1 MKKVLITVLV
11 LSALAL
17 LASCTGDTQETS
29 SRAPTEQ
36 TSSAVSTE
44 ESSVAESSEADE
56 SSVEESSVDTST
68 DESSAEESLP
78 EDLSV
83 LTYTELNGTFN
94 NTYSNNETTLLTAIC
109 GNHTVLKLEERDHYI
124 VLPQKADWLCVTEYN
139 GSFAVFAFEKDSAT
153 PVMWYQCSVL
163 SSVPQA
169 QKEIEILK
177 DCKDARLFFSHT
189 DGSDNYLAV
198 FSEQGDNTFRLFK
211 TDDSGSEI
219 KKEVAVET
227 TPSVADGE
235 PISMYF
241 FGKQTGVIAFRSQ
254 TEKSLSDLLFC
265 TTDGG
270 KNWTKADVQVSP
282 AETSDSY
289 EIVGIVRS
297 RGDNPV
303 YTLTVNNG
311 GQEFRY
317 VSHNLLTWQ
326 MMPDL
331 FTETAPEGCA
341 GELGMLYGVI
351 GEEMVVALPD
361 WNQTLRFPKDNSY
374 VFDIA
379 GDIAFVATKERG
391 NTQTCTVYKFV
402 KGQDAPTVT
411 ELDIPS
417 AEKTGMTPAG
427 IRFQSVS
434 ADVSFFILEG
444 RDSTDEIEGF
454 VAIYRTT
461 DGGNTW
467 IDTREEVGSIG
478 WSGAEP
484 LTLIKFFDENNGIR
498 SHAYDTTNELEGRTQ
513 VTTDGGTTWHPI
525 NELPYGSSVSFYAGT
540 SSVVDCG
547 IKDGKYWMLVEF
559 GGDSNEGV
567 EDMTFVSDDLIHWE
581 LSED

>member
-1 MKKVLITVLV
+1 MKKIAFIALA

-17 LASCTGDTQETS
+17 LVSCTGDTQDAS
-29 SRAPTEQ
+29 STVSTEQ
-36 TSSAVSTE
+36 TSMTVSTK
-44 ESSVAESSEADE
+44 ESSADE
-56 SSVEESSVDTST
+56 SSVEESSEPEESSE
-68 DESSAEESLP
+68 DESSSEESLP
-78 EDLSV
+78 ENLSV
-83 LTYTELNGTFN
+83 LTYTELNGTYN
-94 NTYSNNETTLLTAIC
+94 NTDGYDETTLLTATC
-109 GNHTVLKLEERDHYI
+109 GDHTVLKLEEQDHYI
-124 VLPQKADWLCVTEYN
+124 VLPQKADWLCVTESH

-163 SSVPQA
+163 SSVPEA
-169 QKEIEILK
+169 QKEIAILK
-177 DCKDARLFFSHT
+177 DCKDARLFFGHT
-189 DGSDNYLAV
+189 DGSDNYLAI

-219 KKEVAVET
+219 KEEVAVQAV
-227 TPSVADGE
+227 PSVADGE

-241 FGKQTGVIAFRSQ
+241 FGKQTGIIAFRSQ
-254 TEKSLSDLLFC
+254 TEKSLPDLLFC

-270 KNWTKADVQVSP
+270 KNWAKADVQVSP

-289 EIVGIVRS
+289 EIVNIVRS
-297 RGDNPV
+297 RGDHPV

-317 VSHNLLTWQ
+317 ISHNLLTWQ
-326 MMPDL
+326 IMPDL
-331 FTETAPEGCA
+331 FAETAPEGCA

-351 GEEMVVALPD
+351 GEEMVVSLPD
-361 WNQTLRFPKDNSY
+361 WNQTLRFPKDNSFG
-374 VFDIA
+374 FDIA
-379 GDIAFVATKERG
+379 GDIAFVATKERD
-391 NTQTCTVYKFV
+391 NAQTCTVYKFV

-411 ELDIPS
+411 ELAIPP
-417 AEKTGMTPAG
+417 ADKTGMNPAG

-467 IDTREEVGSIG
+467 IDTREEVGSVG
-478 WSGAEP
+478 WSGDEP

-498 SHAYDTTNELEGRTQ
+498 SHAYGINNELEGRTR
-513 VTTDGGTTWHPI
+513 VTTDGGKTWQPI

-547 IKDGKYWMLVEF
+547 IEDGKYRMLVEF
-559 GGDSNEGV
+559 SGDSNEGV
-567 EDMTFVSDDLIHWE
+567 EDMTFVSDDLQSWE
-581 LSED
+581 LLEN